1 MGRRPEHADGLA
13 DAVTVAFRVVTE
25 IAAPVERVF
34 ALSLDIGAH
43 ERSMAGTDERAVAG
57 TTSGTIGLGE
67 TVTWRARHF
76 GIIWSMTSRITGLE
90 APGRFV
96 DEQVRGPFARFRH
109 EHRFEPSAVGTRMV
123 DEIVFRAPLGP
134 LGWSAER
141 LALARYL
148 PRLIAERNASLRDE
162 LERGDPPPRRGDG
175 RRHDRDDRDDGQRAA
190 SSPSAS

>member
-1 MGRRPEHADGLA
+1 M
-13 DAVTVAFRVVTE
+13 TVAFRVVTE

-43 ERSMAGTDERAVAG
+43 ERSMADTDERAVAG

-67 TVTWRARHF
+67 SVTWRARHF
-76 GIIWSMTSRITGLE
+76 GIVWSMTSRVTALE

-109 EHRFEPSAVGTRMV
+109 EHRFEPSADGTRMV
-123 DEIVFRAPLGP
+123 DEVVFRAPLGP
-134 LGWSAER
+134 LGWLAER
-141 LALARYL
+141 VALARYL
-148 PRLIAERNASLRDE
+148 PRLIAARNASLRDE
-162 LERGDPPPRRGDG
+162 LERDE
-175 RRHDRDDRDDGQRAA
+175 DGQRGA